1 MQHLKPKVREAIDLA
16 YDKKADVI
24 LNDGSLPAYFLVP
37 EKFTTGPDGKDFRSV
52 NKISVIVKIMQRK
65 QKIMGRSEERAWSR
79 YNYG

>member
-1 MQHLKPKVREAIDLA
+1 MIKGI
-16 YDKKADVI
+16 ADVI

-52 NKISVIVKIMQRK
+52 NKNFRDSKDNAEK
-65 QKIMGRSEERAWSR
+65 AKIMGRSEERAWSR